1 MQNGLEREAAG
12 NCSTAVQIFRQIL
25 QLEPDNTAA
34 LCASARIWSKASK
47 HSRAMEL
54 VAMLEERIPDGGRE
68 AAELHRQVGEFC
80 LRADRFEQGVNHF
93 SKALQLVEGAAR
105 PDMELADNIKV
116 DIARCWYAAG
126 GEYQDAAI
134 QLLSKVIEPEMK
146 HEAALLEYAVALLDR
161 SMPEDA
167 IKILLQQ
174 IVTKSED
181 KRVRSLLARALQLDT
196 NLEFLYVNLPPD
208 REASAPALAF
218 LALVVKDYS
227 AMDEAI
233 MLYRKSCELRPESA
247 SYALNLV
254 HTLEVGLRYEE
265 AVDAVFTFCRA
276 NPQMKVR
283 TLDGQGVDLCCSDF
297 LGAIEGSAESDQQLH
312 EQMAQLAPHVA
323 ASIGDKQL
331 KRKDGKPPEWS
342 EEELMLL
349 ALFFTLAKIWFVT
362 GKLEKLVPVVAAVE
376 AVRGSHQL
384 HLTNI
389 RNENAYWCWVS
400 QMISIEGITSV
411 EASTAAPLYVVGDSH
426 SLSPAWRTVQFNGE
440 PRLLHNRLVTG
451 LKAWH
456 LRPESKFFPKY
467 NMECALAQVPDN
479 SQAVFIFGEI
489 DCREGLLLAVEKSK
503 KLEIFVHP
511 VNSVINETRH
521 IVKQFN
527 ATLAKRLRR
536 EDSPQLHWLDFF
548 EGTLTADGSE
558 LRSEFN
564 LDETHAHPA
573 YLELLGD
580 AMDRCK

>member
-1 MQNGLEREAAG
+1 MAKYCTHAA
-12 NCSTAVQIFRQIL
+12 CRLVIRLVL
-25 QLEPDNTAA
+25 Q
-34 LCASARIWSKASK
+34 
-47 HSRAMEL
+47 
-54 VAMLEERIPDGGRE
+54 G
-68 AAELHRQVGEFC
+68 
-80 LRADRFEQGVNHF
+80 AD
-93 SKALQLVEGAAR
+93 
-105 PDMELADNIKV
+105 
-116 DIARCWYAAG
+116 
-126 GEYQDAAI
+126 
-134 QLLSKVIEPEMK
+134 LS
-146 HEAALLEYAVALLDR
+146 
-161 SMPEDA
+161 
-167 IKILLQQ
+167 
-174 IVTKSED
+174 
-181 KRVRSLLARALQLDT
+181 
-196 NLEFLYVNLPPD
+196 
-208 REASAPALAF
+208 
-218 LALVVKDYS
+218 
-227 AMDEAI
+227 
-233 MLYRKSCELRPESA
+233 
-247 SYALNLV
+247 
-254 HTLEVGLRYEE
+254 
-265 AVDAVFTFCRA
+265 
-276 NPQMKVR
+276 
-283 TLDGQGVDLCCSDF
+283 CSDF
-297 LGAIEGSAESDQQLH
+297 LGAIEGSAVSDQQLH

-389 RNENAYWCWVS
+389 RNEHAYWCCVS
-400 QMISIEGITSV
+400 QLISIEGITSV
-411 EASTAAPLYVVGDSH
+411 EASTVAPLYVVGDSH

-489 DCREGLLLAVEKSK
+489 DCREGLLLAVEKCKYTDLQEGIEATIEIYIRFLLQTIKSK

-527 ATLAKRLRR
+527 ATLAKRLSR

-548 EGTLTADGSE
+548 EGTLTADRSE

-564 LDETHAHPA
+564 LDGTHAHPA

-580 AMDRCK
+580 AMDCCK